1 MGVVRQNRYLSGNR
15 YKHVYFTK
23 AKMHI
28 MKFFQNIKLETSHTT
43 FSLIFT
49 ILMYVIYNLLNIDK
63 ITKWFYLGDDFYFSA
78 FIAYM
83 LVGLSLFFVFFM
95 IFAHR
100 WTVKALATVLII
112 LSASTTYFI
121 SKYNIALDTTMVMNT
136 VYTDATEASSL
147 LSIHMIPYVVFL
159 IIIPI
164 AVIWSVKITF
174 EKPVKHLVTS
184 FIASAA
190 ALAIGIAALY
200 AEFQIIHRAGNAS
213 NNYIVHSLVPV
224 NYIRSISS
232 AISRSLKPYFD
243 ENKKEIEITG
253 HVSSKQDLV
262 VVLAVGET
270 ARQKN
275 FNLYGYER
283 KNTNPIL
290 SSTEGLHALNGIAR
304 LGSTLYALPEILEKD
319 DIKLTTM
326 VSKIGIDTSCLVNF
340 TLYDNC
346 SYVGEVEVTNCK
358 YGTCYD
364 EDVVPLLTNSLKSY
378 ESGYKFVV
386 LHLGGGSHGPIYRD
400 RHPPS
405 FQKFKPMCLDA
416 DVFNQCSKEQLYNS
430 YDNTILYTDYV
441 LGEIIQKLE
450 GSKAPYVLIYLSDHG
465 ESLMEGG
472 RIFHGMPPGV
482 TLPPEQAQIPLL
494 VKSSIPISIVK
505 RDKYMQQDVYDTVLD
520 LFSIETD
527 LFDKERSFIK
537 KHPAETK

>member
-1 MGVVRQNRYLSGNR
+1 
-15 YKHVYFTK
+15 
-23 AKMHI
+23 
-28 MKFFQNIKLETSHTT
+28 
-43 FSLIFT
+43 
-49 ILMYVIYNLLNIDK
+49 MYVIYNLLNIDK
-63 ITKWFYLGDDFYFSA
+63 ITKWFYQGDDFYYSA

-83 LVGLSLFFVFFM
+83 LVGLCLFFVFFM

-100 WTVKALATVLII
+100 WTVKALATVLVI

-121 SKYNIALDTTMVMNT
+121 SKYNVAVDTSMVMNT
-136 VYTDATEASSL
+136 VHTDVTEVGSL
-147 LSIHMIPYVVFL
+147 LSIHMLPYVVFL
-159 IIIPI
+159 IIIPTV
-164 AVIWSVKITF
+164 VIWSVKITF
-174 EKPVKHLVTS
+174 EKPVKHLFTS
-184 FIASAA
+184 FITG
-190 ALAIGIAALY
+190 ALALAVGIAALY

-232 AISRSLKPYFD
+232 AISRSLKPYF
-243 ENKKEIEITG
+243 EEEKEAIQITG
-253 HVSSKQDLV
+253 HVASQEDLV

-270 ARQKN
+270 ARQKS
-275 FNLYGYER
+275 FNLYGYDR

-290 SSTEGLHALNGIAR
+290 SKTEGLHALNGIAR

-326 VSKIGIDTSCLVNF
+326 VSKVGIDSSCLVNY

-346 SYVGEVEVTNCK
+346 NYVGETEVTNCR
-358 YGTCYD
+358 YGSSCYD
-364 EDVVPLLTNSLKSY
+364 EDVLPLLENSLKSY
-378 ESGYKFVV
+378 KSGYKFVV
-386 LHLGGGSHGPIYRD
+386 LHLGGGSHGPVYSD
-400 RHPPS
+400 RHPAE

-416 DVFNQCSKEQLYNS
+416 DVFNQCNKEQLYNS

-450 GSKAPYVLIYLSDHG
+450 KSSAPYVLIYLSDHG

-505 RDKYMQQDVYDTVLD
+505 RDEYLQQDVYDTVLD

-527 LFDKERSFIK
+527 LFDKKRSFIK
-537 KHPAETK
+537 KHPDKTK